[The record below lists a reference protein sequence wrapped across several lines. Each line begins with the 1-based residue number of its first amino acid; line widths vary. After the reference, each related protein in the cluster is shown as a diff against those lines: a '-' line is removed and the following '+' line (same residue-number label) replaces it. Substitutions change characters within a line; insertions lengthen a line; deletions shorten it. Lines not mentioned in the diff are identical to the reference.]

1 MEFNRLYSECTL
13 MLLLVLTVMR
23 VNKKIQYDFNSNKY
37 PEKELS
43 YGNDSKSCEVVLLPY
58 IALWYTY
65 LVHREHVLHRVG
77 TSIYIR

>member
-1 MEFNRLYSECTL
+1 MILTL
-13 MLLLVLTVMR
+13 M
-23 VNKKIQYDFNSNKY
+23 NKF
-37 PEKELS
+37 PEKDLS

-77 TSIYIR
+77 TSVYIR

>member
-1 MEFNRLYSECTL
+1 MDKF
-13 MLLLVLTVMR
+13 
-23 VNKKIQYDFNSNKY
+23 

-65 LVHREHVLHRVG
+65 LVCVDREHVLHRVG
-77 TSIYIR
+77 TSVYIK